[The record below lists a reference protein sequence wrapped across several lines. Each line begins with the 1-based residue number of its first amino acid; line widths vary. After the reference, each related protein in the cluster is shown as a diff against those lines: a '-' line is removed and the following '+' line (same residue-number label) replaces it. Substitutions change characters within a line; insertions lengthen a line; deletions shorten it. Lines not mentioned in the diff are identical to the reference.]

1 MDRQEKI
8 NWIKWWL
15 QRYGERDEDTFSI
28 DVEWLLSAESAVF
41 EIRRLYIALQ
51 YNFGSDGGEYEPM
64 CFFKTNN
71 KMNAEYIQNRTDE
84 ELEEAIEKLKSI
96 NPTLTTV
103 VNSTSLLT
111 IRTA

>member
-28 DVEWLLSAESAVF
+28 DVEWLLSTESAVF
-41 EIRRLYIALQ
+41 ENRRLYIALQ

-64 CFFKTNN
+64 CLFKTNN
-71 KMNAEYIQNRTDE
+71 KLNAEYIQNKTDE
-84 ELEEAIEKLKSI
+84 ELEEAIEKLKSM
-96 NPTLTTV
+96 NYQK
-103 VNSTSLLT
+103 
-111 IRTA
+111 